1 MAMFNKSNNPPDNTR
16 GGATSTPSPSP
27 FSTSVSQREDSPTIP
42 ASPGLGGYKP
52 SMELTSNS
60 AKPSIISE
68 EVVLTGNIKTPGA
81 LHIEGTVIGDL
92 EVTSLVIGPT
102 GSLQGNVSCRILNIR
117 GKFKGASICKEL
129 TIASSAQIDAKVTYQ
144 ELTLQRGAGLRG
156 ELHVADYVE

>member
-1 MAMFNKSNNPPDNTR
+1 MFSKSSNNPDR
-16 GGATSTPSPSP
+16 GAPPPPPPSP
-27 FSTSVSQREDSPTIP
+27 FPSSNSSSREDTQISP

-52 SMELTSNS
+52 SMDITSSS
-60 AKPSIISE
+60 AKSSVISE

-81 LHIEGTVIGDL
+81 LQIEGTVIGDL

-102 GSLQGNVSCRILNIR
+102 GTLQGNVTCRSLNIR

-129 TIASSAQIDAKVTYQ
+129 TVASSAQIDAKVTYQ

-156 ELHVADYVE
+156 ELHVANYVE